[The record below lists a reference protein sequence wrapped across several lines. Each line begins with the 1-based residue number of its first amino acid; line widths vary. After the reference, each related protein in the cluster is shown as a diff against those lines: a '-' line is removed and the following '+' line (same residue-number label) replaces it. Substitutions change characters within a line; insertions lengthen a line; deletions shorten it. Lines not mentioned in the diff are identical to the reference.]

1 MELSALREQVR
12 EAMRE
17 ALMES
22 FSCVFSIVP
31 EVSEIEPY
39 IPDDTG
45 RKVFSSIGFTGGI
58 DGAVVIVLP
67 EKSACEAVS
76 KMLGCGFDEVNQDVL
91 DGAGELANILTGGL
105 KTGLS
110 SAGCTF
116 DVSIPTVVH
125 MEKFIEVAR
134 VMGTERICM
143 RVGAPDMGFDLFISF
158 STGQDESP
166 VSEAAKQALRDRAGK
181 GGGGSDASAA
191 LQDLIKE

>member
-1 MELSALREQVR
+1 MESAELRDKVK
-12 EAMRE
+12 EAMKE

-22 FSCVFSIVP
+22 FSCVFSLVP
-31 EVSEIEPY
+31 KVAEIEPY
-39 IPDDTG
+39 IPEDTG
-45 RKVFSSIGFTGGI
+45 RKVFSSLGFTGGI

-76 KMLGCGFDEVNQDVL
+76 KMLGCEFDKVNQDVL

-110 SAGCTF
+110 GAGCTF

-125 MEKFIEVAR
+125 MERFIEVAR
-134 VMGTERICM
+134 IMNTERICM
-143 RVGAPDMGFDLFISF
+143 RVDAPDMGFDLFISF
-158 STGQDESP
+158 STGGEKKP
-166 VSEAAKQALRDRAGK
+166 GEAKRASREKAGK
-181 GGGGSDASAA
+181 GDGDASSA